1 MLCKIWYYSPSQSC
15 KSCFIFLK
23 SVMELF
29 SLICLPDKNCT
40 SLRKITT
47 IIHVHSTSSAGW
59 VKIMWHIWNR
69 VSNEENVGRDF
80 ILFIIHFWDDEE
92 WVLHTRMKTWMWAK
106 TMTNQL
112 VKRQHFRGRI
122 SSLILIKHYE
132 LKIKKHTFSV
142 E

>member
-1 MLCKIWYYSPSQSC
+1 
-15 KSCFIFLK
+15 
-23 SVMELF
+23 MEFF
-29 SLICLPDKNCT
+29 SLICLTDKNCT
-40 SLRKITT
+40 SLRKITDRT
-47 IIHVHSTSSAGW
+47 WGRRFGKWMDDFIIRVHSTNSAGW

-69 VSNEENVGRDF
+69 VSNEENVGRDLIVF
-80 ILFIIHFWDDEE
+80 IMNFWDGEQ

-122 SSLILIKHYE
+122 SSLILIKDYE
-132 LKIKKHTFSV
+132 LKIKKHTHKFSV